1 MSSPHRNVPGAGHMS
16 GVVRQARALV
26 KCYPTDIAAVSA
38 AAAVVALGAWL
49 LPPGSALRFVL
60 VLPLVVFLP
69 GYATTAVLF
78 TGSGSEA
85 EPRWRTGA
93 GRIDGVDR
101 AGIGFGL
108 SLAIVPLL
116 VVAAGSIVELT
127 VVTVV
132 VALAGFT
139 ILVSQLA
146 AVRRLRVPPEQRPEF
161 HPVRVVGGGVRSFR
175 RRSLFGKVTAL
186 VLVAGL
192 VVGMGGVL
200 VAVANP
206 PAANGFSDFFVTTE
220 NEAGELVASDYP
232 SSMVEGDSASLV
244 VGVENHE
251 RRAQEYTVVVQLHR
265 VEGEEVT
272 ERAELDRFSDT
283 VPPGE
288 TWQVDHE
295 ATPTLVGEDL
305 RLTYLLYRGEP
316 PETPTRENAYHDL
329 YVWMD
334 VEASE
339 DGS

>member
-1 MSSPHRNVPGAGHMS
+1 MS

-38 AAAVVALGAWL
+38 AAAVVAL
-49 LPPGSALRFVL
+49 
-60 VLPLVVFLP
+60 
-69 GYATTAVLF
+69 
-78 TGSGSEA
+78 
-85 EPRWRTGA
+85 
-93 GRIDGVDR
+93 
-101 AGIGFGL
+101 
-108 SLAIVPLL
+108 
-116 VVAAGSIVELT
+116 
-127 VVTVV
+127 
-132 VALAGFT
+132 AGFT
-139 ILVSQLA
+139 ILVSQAA

-192 VVGMGGVL
+192 VVGMGSVL
-200 VAVANP
+200 VAVASP

-232 SSMVEGDSASLV
+232 SSMVEGESASLV

-339 DGS
+339 EAS